1 MISYIAANLPA
12 KDFAQTIAFYQQL
25 GFVLHFQSEQWLILQ
40 NDQFVDGT
48 LEIEFFPYPNL
59 DPKQSYFSASVWVQN
74 FNTLKALYTSW
85 TRLNWSNYAE
95 PTRMTKIDQMGQL
108 HIFNVIDINDSLLRC
123 MSLS

>member
-1 MISYIAANLPA
+1 M
-12 KDFAQTIAFYQQL
+12 
-25 GFVLHFQSEQWLILQ
+25 ILQ
-40 NDQFVDGT
+40 NDQSVDGT

-85 TRLNWSNYAE
+85 TRLNWLNYAE

-108 HIFNVIDINDSLLRC
+108 HIFNVIDINGSLLRC